1 MKVTQVSVFLD
12 NRPGRLA
19 DMTEILGREH
29 INICALYVADTTDYG
44 ILRMIVDEPDR
55 AKQVLKDAGFTAKRT
70 EVLAVQMN
78 DIPGGLHE
86 IVKKLSENNVSL
98 EYVYAYTGR
107 GDDEKASVVLKVDD
121 PDKAEQVLG

>member
-70 EVLAVQMN
+70 EVLAVQMS

-107 GDDEKASVVLKVDD
+107 GDDEKASVVLKVDE